1 MVRTKLV
8 ATLGANH
15 SSGNE
20 GAVMPAG
27 AYLIAGIVGACAG
40 SFLNVVIHRLPAGR
54 SVVRPGSCCPC
65 CGEPIAWPHKMPVLS
80 YVWLRGRCAACRRP
94 IPPSYLLVEA
104 VTALVFGGLLV
115 TAAGSAEWV
124 RDAVLAALLIAAAEI
139 DRRHG
144 VIPNRLAGVGALLGL
159 ALGLWA
165 GIGLAANSLLASLAT
180 GGLLLLIREGSRLA
194 TGRVGLGM
202 GDVKLAAV
210 MGLYLGWDSLW
221 VFCLAVLV
229 GGLLG
234 LAGLLMGRLTRTSHL
249 PFAPFLAVAAALH
262 WFVLPP
268 EVLEGLLW

>member
-1 MVRTKLV
+1 
-8 ATLGANH
+8 
-15 SSGNE
+15 
-20 GAVMPAG
+20 MPAG